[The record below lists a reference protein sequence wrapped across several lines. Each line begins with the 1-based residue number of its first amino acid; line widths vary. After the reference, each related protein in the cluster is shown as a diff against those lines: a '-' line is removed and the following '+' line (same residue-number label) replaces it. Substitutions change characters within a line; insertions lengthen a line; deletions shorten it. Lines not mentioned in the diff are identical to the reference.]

1 MATSTVNLGALLG
14 LEGELRRQLEDSFSI
29 SGEKNNVS
37 NQKKSANGYR
47 SLYNEDSN
55 QLQSVASYNSQN
67 QLDRVDNYN
76 NRIQINREK
85 VYDSK
90 NQLDKMNGY
99 DKQHKDDEENNRGIL
114 EEFEGQYVLEEE
126 SGPKKHTKKKL
137 VKKKKTHSELE
148 APPLPETQEKKL
160 PTLSEQMPTSSLSR
174 PNKQQL
180 REAILWA
187 EVLGEPK
194 YKKRHRR

>member
-37 NQKKSANGYR
+37 NQKRCA
-47 SLYNEDSN
+47 
-55 QLQSVASYNSQN
+55 
-67 QLDRVDNYN
+67 
-76 NRIQINREK
+76 
-85 VYDSK
+85 
-90 NQLDKMNGY
+90 NGY
-99 DKQHKDDEENNRGIL
+99 DKQYEDDEANNRGVL
-114 EEFEGQYVLEEE
+114 EEFEGQYTLEEE
-126 SGPKKHTKKKL
+126 SGPQKHTKKKL

-148 APPLPETQEKKL
+148 APPLPVTQVKKL
-160 PTLSEQMPTSSLSR
+160 TTVSEQMPTSSFSR

>member
-1 MATSTVNLGALLG
+1 MATSTVNLGALLR
-14 LEGELRRQLEDSFSI
+14 LEGELRRQLEGSFSI

-37 NQKKSANGYR
+37 NQKKSA
-47 SLYNEDSN
+47 
-55 QLQSVASYNSQN
+55 
-67 QLDRVDNYN
+67 
-76 NRIQINREK
+76 
-85 VYDSK
+85 
-90 NQLDKMNGY
+90 NGY

-114 EEFEGQYVLEEE
+114 EEFEGQYVLEQE

-148 APPLPETQEKKL
+148 APPLPVSQVKKL
-160 PTLSEQMPTSSLSR
+160 TTVSEQMPTSSFSR

-194 YKKRHRR
+194 CKKRHRR